1 MEEAKAVAVAHAR
14 DFTKEAA
21 ATEEVWGDGGDVGDA
36 ADVVAV
42 AVYEGE
48 GARGEDEGGEED
60 VGFVG
65 PEVGQMLALA

>member
-14 DFTKEAA
+14 DFPKEAA

-48 GARGEDEGGEED
+48 GARGEDERGEED